1 MGNHDDW
8 RQSCLNQQGDYL
20 RMEEGAVIL
29 SERSNE
35 KGRLFFLP
43 QFHLLPTFTGTFY
56 TFYFLSFSDQS
67 HPFDQQLITLSRI
80 WKSTLRSF
88 KTVVVSLALK
98 KVFHLQ
104 TNRFPCYGIV
114 CSVILLLLL
123 LGVWCQK

>member
-1 MGNHDDW
+1 
-8 RQSCLNQQGDYL
+8 
-20 RMEEGAVIL
+20 MEEGAIIL

-43 QFHLLPTFTGTFY
+43 QFHLIPTFTDTFY
-56 TFYFLSFSDQS
+56 TFYFLFFFSDQS

-88 KTVVVSLALK
+88 KTVVMSLALK

-114 CSVILLLLL
+114 WSVILLLLF
-123 LGVWCQK
+123 LGV

>member
-1 MGNHDDW
+1 
-8 RQSCLNQQGDYL
+8 
-20 RMEEGAVIL
+20 MEEGAIIL

-43 QFHLLPTFTGTFY
+43 QFHLIPTFTHFTHFTF
-56 TFYFLSFSDQS
+56 FLFSDQS

-88 KTVVVSLALK
+88 KTVVMSLALK

-114 CSVILLLLL
+114 WSVILLLLF
-123 LGVWCQK
+123 LGV